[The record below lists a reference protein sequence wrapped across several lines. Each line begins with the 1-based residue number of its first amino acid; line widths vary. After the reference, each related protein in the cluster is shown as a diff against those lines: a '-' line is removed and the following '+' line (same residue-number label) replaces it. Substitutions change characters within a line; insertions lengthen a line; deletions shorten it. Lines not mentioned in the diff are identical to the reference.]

1 MSERVT
7 GRLVIVAALLCCN
20 VLAAMEW
27 PLPESATAR
36 NFGFNDRGR
45 PALGIVLTG
54 EGTIHAADRG
64 ELIFS
69 RSGADGAS
77 RLPSPLGAWSAVDH
91 GDGLVS
97 IYGRYLDEGRKQL
110 PLIVDQETAI
120 ATAGASGWS
129 SRDGVYFMLFD
140 RRERRWVNA
149 SMVISPFPDTVQPQI
164 LGVQLRSANGRVI
177 DSAQLRNISQGRY
190 AIAVNAADT
199 LLDPRG
205 VQLAPHRI
213 DCYVNGE
220 EAGSL
225 SFETISARDGVLMV
239 NRNGLVPARQVYGP
253 SPAFE
258 VGELHFNRGQ
268 AILEIIVQDVAG
280 NSRSSITRML
290 VE

>member
-1 MSERVT
+1 MNGRLT
-7 GRLVIVAALLCCN
+7 GRLLIVAALLCCN

-27 PLPESATAR
+27 PLSEAAMVR

-45 PALGIVLTG
+45 PVLGTVLTG
-54 EGTIHAADRG
+54 EGTVCAADKG
-64 ELIFS
+64 EIIFS
-69 RSGADGAS
+69 RSEEDRAS

-97 IYGRYLDEGRKQL
+97 IYGRYMDEGRKQL
-110 PLIVDQETAI
+110 PPSVDQGTPI
-120 ATAGASGWS
+120 ATAGISGWS
-129 SRDGVYFMLFD
+129 RREGVYFMLFD

-149 SMVISPFPDTVQPQI
+149 SMVISPFPDSVQPQI
-164 LGVQLRSANGRVI
+164 LGVQLINSNGRTI
-177 DSAQLRNISQGRY
+177 ESAQLRNISQGRY

-213 DCYVNGE
+213 NCYVNGE

-268 AILEIIVQDVAG
+268 AILEVIVQDVAG
-280 NSRSSITRML
+280 NSRSSITRTL